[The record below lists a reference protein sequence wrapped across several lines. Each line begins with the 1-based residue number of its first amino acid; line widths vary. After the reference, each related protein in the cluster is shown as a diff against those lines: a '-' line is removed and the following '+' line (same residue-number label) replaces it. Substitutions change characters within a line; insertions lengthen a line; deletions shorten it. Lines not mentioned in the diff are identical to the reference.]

1 MTMLSV
7 KRPERS
13 VSNSFLNDD
22 VFSLV
27 DNLFRGFPMR
37 REFASFV
44 PSVNI
49 SENEKS
55 FELHFSAP
63 GFNKEDFKIELEKDV
78 LSVSA
83 EMKNSRELNEKNY
96 KMKEFSYGSFNR
108 KFQLPELIDADNI
121 SAQYENGILNVEL
134 PKKVVT
140 ENNSVKAIAVK

>member
-1 MTMLSV
+1 MLSV

-49 SENEKS
+49 SENEKA

-63 GFNKEDFKIELEKDV
+63 GFSKDDFKIELEKDV

-83 EMKNSRELNEKNY
+83 EMKNSKELNEKNY

-134 PKKVVT
+134 PKKIVT